1 LDPVRSI
8 HKQTV
13 RRKKKVR
20 TNYSRVIVCKH
31 S

>member
-1 LDPVRSI
+1 M
-8 HKQTV
+8 